1 MFTMLML
8 FLCCTAVAHMESNND
23 GDSSDLFPSVKDVKS
38 STTEVLNFLSA
49 TLGDHMVLQRAP
61 QQAVVWG
68 HTTAGAT
75 VTTTFNGKQVVTK
88 ADVNGTWRQVLPA
101 TPASKKAYTL
111 TFKSSSGETT
121 SLKDVLFGDVFIC
134 GGQSNMQ
141 FAMGAI
147 TNASVEKQLANNY
160 PTIRLF
166 TVGQKT
172 KSNTP
177 LNDLQTIEQNWSV
190 ASNVSIVGGGGFG
203 WFSAVCWIFGR
214 TISDSLSPTG
224 DVPIGLIS
232 NNWGGTPVESWS
244 TPDAYKA
251 CNRTGSGNLYNAM
264 INPYTVGPMAVSG
277 FTWYQG
283 EANTRAPPSEA
294 QYACLFPA
302 MISAWRKGFNN
313 PSAYFGFI
321 QLSTW
326 CPGDVLDVAT
336 MRVAQMAAL
345 KLPKVGYATN
355 ADHGAGCNIHP
366 PPKQYCGIRLGN
378 SALALHYNK
387 RIAWKSPSYK
397 SATPT
402 VSATTIT
409 VKISLDDVSSSGL
422 TTDIYPFNYLDGK
435 FNCTAQNIKTP
446 GTCAWAAIEVSGSG
460 WVNATVVASGQNLLL
475 TAPVPSINDLNAV
488 TVVATAYGWGPI
500 PLMNAYDKATDLP
513 VLPWNQT
520 L

>member
-1 MFTMLML
+1 MLMI
-8 FLCCTAVAHMESNND
+8 FLCYTAIASMERNNY
-23 GDSSDLFPSVKDVKS
+23 GDSSDLFPPVDSNSPIK
-38 STTEVLNFLSA
+38 EVVNFLSG

-61 QQAVVWG
+61 QQAIVWG
-68 HTTAGAT
+68 HTTASAT
-75 VTTTFNGKQVVTK
+75 VTTVFNGKTLTTK

-111 TFKSSSGETT
+111 TFKSTSGETA

-147 TNASVEKQLANNY
+147 TNVSVERELANNY

-172 KSNTP
+172 ASKTP
-177 LNDLQTIEQNWSV
+177 LSDLQTIEQNWSV
-190 ASNVSIVGGGGFG
+190 ASNTTIVGGGGFG

-214 TISDSLSPTG
+214 QISDSLSPTG
-224 DVPIGLIS
+224 DIPIGLIS
-232 NNWGGTPVESWS
+232 NNWGGTPVERWS
-244 TPDAYKA
+244 TPAAYKA
-251 CNRTGSGNLYNAM
+251 CNRTGTGDLYNAM
-264 INPYTVGPMAVSG
+264 INPYTIGPMAVSG

-283 EANTRAPPSEA
+283 EANTRGQVAA
-294 QYACLFPA
+294 DQYACLFPA
-302 MISAWRKGFNN
+302 MISGWRTKFNN
-313 PSAYFGFI
+313 PSAYFGFV

-326 CPGDVLDVAT
+326 CPGGVQDVPE

-345 KLPKVGYATN
+345 KLPQVGYSTN

-366 PPKQYCGIRLGN
+366 PPKQYCGERLGN
-378 SALALHYNK
+378 SALALHYK
-387 RIAWKSPSYK
+387 KPIAWRSPSYK
-397 SATPT
+397 SAT
-402 VSATTIT
+402 VSVSTNAIT
-409 VKISLDDVSSSGL
+409 VTVTLNDVSGSGL
-422 TTDIYPFNYLDGK
+422 TTDIYPANYLDGK

-446 GTCAWAAIEVSGSG
+446 GTCAWGAIEVSGSG
-460 WVNATVVASGQNLLL
+460 WVNASAVASGRNLLLQTTVSTIDINAASVVAS
-475 TAPVPSINDLNAV
+475 
-488 TVVATAYGWGPI
+488 AYGWGPI
-500 PLMNAYDKATDLP
+500 PLMNAYDKSTNLP